1 MAGGLDTPS
10 VSWMPDAAAV
20 AYEHHHH
27 AVPYLTE
34 REDCLFAL
42 DAVVAAGAANAR
54 LVRIA
59 TRIVDPRLTASSP
72 FPIASERD
80 ADRVKTRRGG
90 RKFGPFVLLVVSRI
104 FAQ

>member
-72 FPIASERD
+72 FPIASEWGWSNVHFPCTGQV
-80 ADRVKTRRGG
+80 VKG
-90 RKFGPFVLLVVSRI
+90 
-104 FAQ
+104 